1 MTKPRIKKVKA
12 PVVQK
17 SKIIEIIAERLS
29 SIETV
34 PPEEQGKM
42 VMNACNAAKDYVE
55 KIERKVKLLET
66 ENKVLKLALAD
77 VAEGWDL
84 ANSKRGDWGLTY
96 TAEEYAEKAMRKA
109 EALTKKEAK

>member
-42 VMNACNAAKDYVE
+42 VMRACRAARDYE
-55 KIERKVKLLET
+55 EEL
-66 ENKVLKLALAD
+66 ENKIKVLDKALAIAVETRVVISQMTNFGHSD
-77 VAEGWDL
+77 RSIEDL
-84 ANSKRGDWGLTY
+84 KKICIEAAIKELK
-96 TAEEYAEKAMRKA
+96 EESE
-109 EALTKKEAK
+109 